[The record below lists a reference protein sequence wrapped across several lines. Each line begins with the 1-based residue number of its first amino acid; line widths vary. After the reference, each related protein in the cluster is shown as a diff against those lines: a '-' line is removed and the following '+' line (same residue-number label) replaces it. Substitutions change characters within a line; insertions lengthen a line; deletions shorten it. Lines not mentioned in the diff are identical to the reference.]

1 MAHQSKRTNNIH
13 RHSIFHRFLKKL
25 RMRQKASHIID
36 GIGDILLEFFSN
48 MSAQK
53 LISAYGEF
61 CSNHQA
67 ALNTFKDY
75 QTGDQRF
82 AEWHKHKQT
91 NPLLKRKGIPEC
103 TLFVAQ
109 RLTKYPLL
117 IEALLKS
124 TRDNQIELENLQSA
138 CKAVKSILFHVDARV
153 AEKQKEDRHLEIF
166 KRIDAKS
173 TVMYEE
179 DKFKK
184 SDVISSNRK
193 LK

>member
-1 MAHQSKRTNNIH
+1 MTPSPFFFC
-13 RHSIFHRFLKKL
+13 SFLKKL
-25 RMRQKASHIID
+25 RVRQKASHIVD

-53 LISAYGEF
+53 LITAYGEF

-67 ALNTFKDY
+67 ALNTFKEY
-75 QTGDQRF
+75 QTRDPRF
-82 AEWHKHKQT
+82 ADWHKYKQT

-124 TRDNQIELENLQSA
+124 TRDNQIELENLQKA

-153 AEKQKEDRHLEIF
+153 AEKQKADRQVEIYR
-166 KRIDAKS
+166 RIEAKS
-173 TVMYEE
+173 TVMYI
-179 DKFKK
+179 DKKFQK